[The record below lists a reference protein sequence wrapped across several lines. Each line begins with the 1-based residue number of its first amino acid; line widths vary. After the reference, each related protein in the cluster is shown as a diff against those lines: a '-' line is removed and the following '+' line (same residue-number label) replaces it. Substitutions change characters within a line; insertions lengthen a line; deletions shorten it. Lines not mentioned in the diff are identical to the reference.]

1 MKTILK
7 METSKNEKSQKSK
20 MTSTNK
26 DDLKKSRQPR
36 DEEDLKNEDDL
47 K

>member
-1 MKTILK
+1 
-7 METSKNEKSQKSK
+7 METLKNEKSQKSK

-26 DDLKKSRQPR
+26 DDLKKRRQPR